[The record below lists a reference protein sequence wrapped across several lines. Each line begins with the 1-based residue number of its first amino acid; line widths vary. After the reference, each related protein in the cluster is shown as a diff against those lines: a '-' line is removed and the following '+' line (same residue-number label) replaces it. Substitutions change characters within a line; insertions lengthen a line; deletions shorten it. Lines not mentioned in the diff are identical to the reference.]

1 MQIQWLGYSAFR
13 FQSDGTTVITDPI
26 DALSGTKINKQ
37 GAAIV
42 IASNRDTDPAS
53 AVIGT
58 PFTIEAPGEYEV
70 KSVFVRGVAAGK
82 ATIYVITID
91 DVHIAFL
98 GGVAIK
104 ELSEAQLGLLE
115 GSDILILPVGGGPVT
130 SAKDA
135 VAIINQIEPRLV
147 IPSYYKISGS
157 KGLDSVEVFLKEYSA
172 PREEMEKLK
181 VSRKDLPQEDTRV
194 VILKS

>member
-13 FQSDGTTVITDPI
+13 FQSDGTTVISDPV

-37 GAAIV
+37 GAAIL
-42 IASNRDTDPAS
+42 IASNSDTDTAS

-70 KSVFVRGVAAGK
+70 KSVFVHGLAAGRS
-82 ATIYVITID
+82 TIYVITID
-91 DVHIAFL
+91 DVHIAFF

-115 GSDILILPVGGGPVT
+115 GSDILIVPVGGGQVT

-172 PREEMEKLK
+172 PREEMDKLK

-194 VILKS
+194 VILKP